1 LSAVFTDAFG
11 WVRSTWDRLCAL
23 PDQLLFGPASRQ
35 AGMTARLRRAARYPY
50 ALLRDLI
57 DGRLNLHATGLV
69 YASLL
74 SIIPLLALSF
84 GVLAT
89 FHAQDVLRPLVH
101 DFFAPMGSASNTLT
115 DRVMDYARNVH
126 GGLVSSLGLGVLV
139 WTLIGTLRKVEDGFN
154 FAWRIEVPRNFAR
167 RGADYLTLLV
177 VGPLLLVVVAG
188 FSRLAA
194 DSTRL
199 RVITELPLLDRL
211 TDSALRVAPYALVS
225 VLLTALYIAI
235 PNTRVRLR
243 PALIGGVTAGIL
255 WAAVGRYFSEFVLY
269 SARLTLVYAGFAIM
283 IAALLW
289 TYFGWTILLL
299 GARLSFYAQN
309 PGYLRE
315 GLSEPRLSGADIER
329 LALGVMYL
337 IAERARDRRPPW
349 SVSELAMRLEYPDA
363 AVARICR
370 GLAAADYLATASDG
384 TLQLARDAAAIRP
397 IDIVLSA
404 RVQSSRPS
412 YGSPTMPAA
421 VESFCEQLDRT
432 RAQQFASMT
441 LRELIDAPSPSP
453 SPSPR

>member
-1 LSAVFTDAFG
+1 MRTALTDTLNL
-11 WVRSTWDRLCAL
+11 VRIAWDRLCAL

-35 AGMTARLRRAARYPY
+35 PGIRGWLRRAARFPY
-50 ALLRDLI
+50 ALVRDLL

-69 YASLL
+69 YASILL
-74 SIIPLLALSF
+74 IIPLLALTF
-84 GVLAT
+84 GILAS

-101 DFFAPMGSASNTLT
+101 DFFAPMGGASDKFT
-115 DRVMDYARNVH
+115 DRVMAYARNVR
-126 GGLVSSLGLGVLV
+126 GGLVSFLGLGFLI
-139 WTLIGTLRKVEDGFN
+139 WTLIGTMRKVEDGFN
-154 FAWRIEVPRNFAR
+154 FAWRIDVPRSFAR
-167 RGADYLTLLV
+167 RSADYLTLLV
-177 VGPLLLVVVAG
+177 AGPLLLAVVAG

-194 DSTRL
+194 DSTSL
-199 RVITELPLLDRL
+199 RVLTELPLMDRV
-211 TDSALRVAPYALVS
+211 TEWALHATPYVLVS
-225 VLLTALYIAI
+225 MLLTVLYIAI
-235 PNTRVRLR
+235 PNTRVHLR
-243 PALIGGVTAGIL
+243 PALIGGVTAGVV

-315 GLSEPRLSGADIER
+315 GLSEPRLSGADVER
-329 LALGVMYL
+329 LTLAIMYL

-349 SVSELAMRLEYPDA
+349 TVSELATRLEYPDV

-370 GLAAADYLATASDG
+370 GLAATGYLATAEDG

-397 IDIVLSA
+397 IDVVLSA
-404 RVQSSRPS
+404 RVQSSRPT
-412 YGSPTMPAA
+412 YASPTMPAA
-421 VESFCEQLDRT
+421 VEAFCEQLDRT

-441 LRELIDAPSPSP
+441 LSELIGAP
-453 SPSPR
+453 R

>member
-1 LSAVFTDAFG
+1 LSAVLTDAFNR
-11 WVRSTWDRLCAL
+11 VRSIWDRLCAL

-35 AGMTARLRRAARYPY
+35 SGLTARLRRAARYPY
-50 ALLRDLI
+50 ALLRDLT

-101 DFFAPMGSASNTLT
+101 DFFTPMGAASNKLT
-115 DRVMDYARNVH
+115 DRVMGYARNVH
-126 GGLVSSLGLGVLV
+126 GGLVSSLGLGFLI
-139 WTLIGTLRKVEDGFN
+139 WTLVGTLRKVEDGFN
-154 FAWRIEVPRNFAR
+154 FAWRIDVPRSFAR
-167 RGADYLTLLV
+167 RGAGYLTLVV

-225 VLLTALYIAI
+225 VLLTGLYIAI

-255 WAAVGRYFSEFVLY
+255 WAAVGAYFSEFVLY

-315 GLSEPRLSGADIER
+315 GLTEPRLSGADVER
-329 LALGVMYL
+329 LALAIMYL
-337 IAERARDRRPPW
+337 IAERARDGGPPW
-349 SVSELAMRLEYPDA
+349 TVAELAIRLDYPDL

-370 GLAAADYLATASDG
+370 GLTAAGHLTTADDG
-384 TLQLARDAAAIRP
+384 GLQLARDADAIRP
-397 IDIVLSA
+397 IDVVLSA
-404 RVQSSRPS
+404 RAQSSRPT
-412 YGSPTMPAA
+412 YESPTVPAA
-421 VESFCEQLDRT
+421 VEAFCGQLDLT
-432 RAQQFASMT
+432 RAQQFTTLT
-441 LRELIDAPSPSP
+441 LRDLIETPRQAP
-453 SPSPR
+453 R

>member
-1 LSAVFTDAFG
+1 MSALLTDAFRR
-11 WVRSTWDRLCAL
+11 VCITWDRLCAL

-35 AGMTARLRRAARYPY
+35 AGPLARLRRAARYPY
-50 ALLRDLI
+50 ALLRDLT

-89 FHAQDVLRPLVH
+89 FHAEDVLRPLVH
-101 DFFAPMGSASNTLT
+101 DFFAPMGAVSGQLT
-115 DRVMDYARNVH
+115 NRVMTYARNVH
-126 GGLVSSLGLGVLV
+126 GGVVSSLGLGFLV

-154 FAWRIEVPRNFAR
+154 FAWRIEVPRSIAR
-167 RGADYLTLLV
+167 RGTDYLTLLIA
-177 VGPLLLVVVAG
+177 GPLLLAVVAG

-194 DSTRL
+194 DNAQL
-199 RVITELPLLDRL
+199 RALTELPLMDRL
-211 TDSALRVAPYALVS
+211 RDSALRVAPYVLAS
-225 VLLTALYIAI
+225 GLLTVLYIAI

-243 PALIGGVTAGIL
+243 PALIGGITAGIM

-315 GLSEPRLSGADIER
+315 GLREPRLSGADIER
-329 LALGVMYL
+329 LALAIMYL
-337 IAERARDRRPPW
+337 IAERERDRRPHW
-349 SVSELAMRLEYPDA
+349 SVPELAARLEYPDV

-370 GLAAADYLATASDG
+370 GLAAADYLVIAADG
-384 TLQLARDAAAIRP
+384 RLQLARDAAAIRP
-397 IDIVLSA
+397 IDVVLSA
-404 RVQSSRPS
+404 RAQSSRPACE
-412 YGSPTMPAA
+412 SPTMPAA
-421 VESFCEQLDRT
+421 VDAFCDQLDRT

-441 LRELIDAPSPSP
+441 MRDLIGASRAD
-453 SPSPR
+453 R

>member
-1 LSAVFTDAFG
+1 LSSAFTDAFNR
-11 WVRSTWDRLCAL
+11 VRITWERWCAL

-35 AGMTARLRRAARYPY
+35 AGMAARLRRAARYPY
-50 ALLRDLI
+50 ALLRDLA

-84 GVLAT
+84 AILAT

-101 DFFAPMGSASNTLT
+101 DFFAPMGAASNKFT

-126 GGLVSSLGLGVLV
+126 GGLVSSLGLGFLV
-139 WTLIGTLRKVEDGFN
+139 WTLIGTMRKVEDGFN
-154 FAWRIEVPRNFAR
+154 FAWRIDVPRSFAR

-177 VGPLLLVVVAG
+177 AGPMLLSVVAG

-194 DSTRL
+194 DSTPL
-199 RVITELPLLDRL
+199 RVLTELPLLDRL
-211 TDSALRVAPYALVS
+211 TNSALRAAPYVLVS
-225 VLLTALYIAI
+225 VLLTVLYIAI

-255 WAAVGRYFSEFVLY
+255 WAAVGRYFSEFVLF

-315 GLSEPRLSGADIER
+315 GLAEPRLSAANVER
-329 LALGVMYL
+329 LALAIMYL
-337 IAERARDRRPPW
+337 VAERSRDRGPPW
-349 SVSELAMRLEYPDA
+349 CVSELAIRLEYPDV
-363 AVARICR
+363 AVARISR
-370 GLAAADYLATASDG
+370 GLMPAGFLATAADG
-384 TLQLARDAAAIRP
+384 TLQLARAAEAIRA
-397 IDIVLSA
+397 IDVVLSA
-404 RVQSSRPS
+404 RRQSSGPA
-412 YGSPTMPAA
+412 YDSPVMPAA
-421 VESFCEQLDRT
+421 VEAFCEQLDRT
-432 RAQQFASMT
+432 RAQQFASLT
-441 LRELIDAPSPSP
+441 LRELIEAP
-453 SPSPR
+453 RADR

>member
-1 LSAVFTDAFG
+1 LSAALTEIFN
-11 WVRSTWDRLCAL
+11 WVRITWERLCAL

-35 AGMTARLRRAARYPY
+35 AGVSAQLRRAARFPY
-50 ALLRDLI
+50 ALLRDLTE
-57 DGRLNLHATGLV
+57 GRLNLHATGLV

-84 GVLAT
+84 GILAT

-101 DFFAPMGSASNTLT
+101 DFFAPMGAASNRFT

-126 GGLVSSLGLGVLV
+126 GGLVSSLGLAFLV
-139 WTLIGTLRKVEDGFN
+139 WTLIGTMRKVEDGFN
-154 FAWRIEVPRNFAR
+154 FAWRIDVPRSFAR

-177 VGPLLLVVVAG
+177 AGPLLLAAVAG
-188 FSRLAA
+188 FPHFAA
-194 DSTRL
+194 DSTPM
-199 RVITELPLLDRL
+199 RVLTELPILDRVMN
-211 TDSALRVAPYALVS
+211 SALRAAPYVLVCALFTV
-225 VLLTALYIAI
+225 LYIAI

-255 WAAVGRYFSEFVLY
+255 WAVVGRYFSEFVLY

-315 GLSEPRLSGADIER
+315 GLAEPRLSAANVER
-329 LALGVMYL
+329 LALGLMYL
-337 IAERARDRRPPW
+337 IAERARDRGPPW
-349 SVSELAMRLEYPDA
+349 TVSELAMRLEYPDI

-370 GLAAADYLATASDG
+370 SLAAAGYLATAADD
-384 TLQLARDAAAIRP
+384 TLQLARDAGAIRP
-397 IDIVLSA
+397 IDVVINA
-404 RVQSSRPS
+404 RRQGSGST
-412 YGSPTMPAA
+412 YGPPTMPAA
-421 VESFCEQLDRT
+421 VEAFCEQLDRT
-432 RAQQFASMT
+432 RAQQFGSMT
-441 LRELIDAPSPSP
+441 LRELIEAPH
-453 SPSPR
+453 

>member
-1 LSAVFTDAFG
+1 
-11 WVRSTWDRLCAL
+11 VRIAWDRLCAL

-35 AGMTARLRRAARYPY
+35 AGMVARLRRAARFPY
-50 ALLRDLI
+50 ALLRDLA

-101 DFFAPMGSASNTLT
+101 DFFAPMGAASDKLT
-115 DRVMDYARNVH
+115 DRVMAYARNVH
-126 GGLVSSLGLGVLV
+126 GGVVSSLGLGFLV

-154 FAWRIEVPRNFAR
+154 FAWRIEIPRSIAR
-167 RGADYLTLLV
+167 RSADYLTLLLA
-177 VGPLLLVVVAG
+177 GPLLLAVVAG

-194 DSTRL
+194 DSTQL
-199 RVITELPLLDRL
+199 RALTELPLLDRL
-211 TDSALRVAPYALVS
+211 TDSALRIAPYALVS
-225 VLLTALYIAI
+225 ILLTALYIAI

-255 WAAVGRYFSEFVLY
+255 WEAVGRYFSEFVLY

-315 GLSEPRLSGADIER
+315 GLNEPRLSGADVER
-329 LALGVMYL
+329 LALGLMYL
-337 IAERARDRRPPW
+337 IAERARDRAPPW
-349 SVSELAMRLEYPDA
+349 TVPVLAMRLEYPDL

-370 GLAAADYLATASDG
+370 GLTAAGYLATAADG
-384 TLQLARDAAAIRP
+384 SLQLARDADAIRP

-404 RVQSSRPS
+404 RAQSSRPT
-412 YGSPTMPAA
+412 YHSPTVPAA
-421 VESFCEQLDRT
+421 VEAFCDQLDRT
-432 RAQQFASMT
+432 RAQLFASMT
-441 LRELIDAPSPSP
+441 LSELIEASRAD
-453 SPSPR
+453 R